1 VFVFLSLFGLL
12 VTGIYILKG
21 IQKLLHGPYNEEW
34 AEYDRTEHRLEIERR
49 EVIALAPLVVL
60 MLITGLY
67 PNWVLDV
74 INSGVVRFLG
84 G

>member
-1 VFVFLSLFGLL
+1 
-12 VTGIYILKG
+12 
-21 IQKLLHGPYNEEW
+21 
-34 AEYDRTEHRLEIERR
+34 
-49 EVIALAPLVVL
+49 VIALAPLVVL